1 MGKYK
6 ICPSCQTKNDP
17 ALLECINCEADLTRV
32 RITDE
37 DAGRIE
43 KGDDSSSQ
51 VAVKKMVRVCDC
63 GAKNPVNA
71 RKCGVCG
78 EEISDI
84 TPISDTSFDN
94 DRRETS
100 PAFVLSS
107 LDGAYA
113 FKVDLDEVV
122 IGRENVMQDYLAGKS
137 YVSRSHAKLYI
148 EGKSLF
154 VENLS
159 NTNFTYVNNKK
170 VIGRVKLE
178 DGDELELGGTSLNG
192 ERQNEAAYFLVRIGT
207 CM

>member
-17 ALLECINCEADLTRV
+17 TLLECKNCEADLTRV

-37 DAGRIE
+37 DTEQME
-43 KGDDSSSQ
+43 KEDASPSLTD
-51 VAVKKMVRVCDC
+51 VEKMVRVCEC
-63 GAKNPVNA
+63 GAKNPANA
-71 RKCGVCG
+71 RKCCVCG

-84 TPISDTSFDN
+84 TPTPDISFDD
-94 DRRETS
+94 DRQETS
-100 PAFVLSS
+100 PVFILSS

-113 FKVDLDEVV
+113 FKVDLDEVI

-137 YVSRSHAKLYI
+137 YVSRSHAKLSI
-148 EGKSLF
+148 KDESLF

-159 NTNFTYVNNKK
+159 NTNYTYVNNKK
-170 VIGRVKLE
+170 VIGCVKLK

-192 ERQNEAAYFLVRIGT
+192 ERQSEAAYFLVRIGT